1 MTLQQ
6 MEYIVAV
13 DRYRHFIKAAEACGV
28 TQSTLST
35 LIQKLEQELDMVLIS
50 NAPQSENL
58 LKIPIYKESFV
69 AYLSPDVVLYSQNKD
84 IVDFCLNE

>member
-1 MTLQQ
+1 MH
-6 MEYIVAV
+6 
-13 DRYRHFIKAAEACGV
+13 RK
-28 TQSTLST
+28 
-35 LIQKLEQELDMVLIS
+35 
-50 NAPQSENL
+50 SENL